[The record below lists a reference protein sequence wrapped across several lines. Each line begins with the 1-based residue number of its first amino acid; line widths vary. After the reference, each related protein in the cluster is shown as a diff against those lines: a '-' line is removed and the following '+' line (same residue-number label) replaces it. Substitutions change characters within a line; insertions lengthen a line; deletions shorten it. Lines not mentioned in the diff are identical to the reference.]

1 MHHRLFR
8 LSDLGLV
15 GIVFAIIGLT
25 VAAVVWNLVSADGE
39 PIPVAGWVSASAA
52 VAAGLAIVTIFYVQ
66 RWQFVRTYAYTVRG
80 VEYFYRDGAEKYL
93 VVKVEQD
100 IDEMLKKWVLY
111 YKQAGI
117 DDNLLKSVGAGA
129 FIDGAVCIFRPEFK
143 WEHSQPGFWTRMV
156 TGLTWGSWTMVGQG
170 DRPIEKTAHA
180 HELSH
185 VHINL
190 YSGKFINEAESHA
203 IFKTVGV

>member
-52 VAAGLAIVTIFYVQ
+52 VAAGLAIVIIFYVQ
-66 RWQFVRTYAYTVRG
+66 RWQFVRSYAYTVRG
-80 VEYFYRDGAEKYL
+80 VEYFYPDGAKKYL
-93 VVKVEQD
+93 IVNVEQD
-100 IDEMLKKWVLY
+100 IDAMIEKWLAY
-111 YKQAGI
+111 YRKEGI
-117 DDNLLKSVGAGA
+117 ESNLALVASGA
-129 FIDGAVCIFRPEFK
+129 FIEGAVCIFRPEAK
-143 WEHSQPGFWTRMV
+143 WEHTAPGFWTRMV
-156 TGLTWGSWTMVGQG
+156 TGLTWGNWTMVGQG
-170 DRPIEKTAHA
+170 GRPIEKTAHA

-190 YSGKFINEAESHA
+190 YSGKLINEAESHA
-203 IFKTVGV
+203 LFKTVGV